1 MHENLSNEERE
12 VKHMVRVIV
21 GERESLERA
30 IMRFKR
36 KCDRA
41 GVLREFKRSTYYVK
55 PSQRKRIQKVTAIR
69 RASRHRMNIE

>member
-1 MHENLSNEERE
+1 
-12 VKHMVRVIV
+12 MVRVTV
-21 GERESLERA
+21 GERETLDRA

-55 PSQRKRIQKVTAIR
+55 PSQRKRITRVTAIR
-69 RASRHRMNIE
+69 RAHRNRFED